1 MARTSTP
8 ALRRPTPER
17 VDGTQRLGKNR
28 LIMTMRKGLA
38 CCAALAAI
46 LVASSAPGQRI
57 GNVALWKKRVLDPK
71 TVDLE
76 MPAGAVFNM
85 KFTIDQVRLD
95 ETTDQMAVYV
105 IPMSDVEPDAEAFA
119 KQLGVTVKAEERGT
133 LGTLRTITA
142 KADDPKRAGLSIRV
156 EPAPWATG
164 KGWIWIRYAKSS

>member
-1 MARTSTP
+1 MTI
-8 ALRRPTPER
+8 RRP
-17 VDGTQRLGKNR
+17 L
-28 LIMTMRKGLA
+28 LLA
-38 CCAALAAI
+38 TTAAVLLAAGA
-46 LVASSAPGQRI
+46 VSAQRI
-57 GNVALWKKRVLDPK
+57 GNLALWKKRVLDPK

-95 ETTDQMAVYV
+95 ETKDLMAVYV

-119 KQLGVTVKAEERGT
+119 KQLGVTVKSEERGT

-164 KGWIWIRYAKSS
+164 KGWIWMRYAKGS